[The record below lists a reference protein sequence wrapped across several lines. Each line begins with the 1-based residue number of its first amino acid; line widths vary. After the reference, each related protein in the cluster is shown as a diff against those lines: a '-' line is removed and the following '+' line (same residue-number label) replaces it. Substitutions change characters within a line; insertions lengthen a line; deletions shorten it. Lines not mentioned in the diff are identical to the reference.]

1 MAKEMDMQQLPNLI
15 QSIEQ
20 QRNSVQTSRAAEEEQ
35 SWDNAISQATSLLRM
50 FPDFDKTTK
59 EMLGAIAAKLESLP
73 QDTVRKICN
82 PVSGIA
88 SKQPYAPTVYHIEEF
103 VKNTTLEISQ
113 TTYKYLAPGPLPEGY
128 DHDTDSRKAFIE
140 SLRLEEKF
148 PDATHRKPKLDRVKW
163 DGPATESALK
173 PEGSKFETPK
183 EFPAHLLNTTLMKEI
198 G

>member
-1 MAKEMDMQQLPNLI
+1 MEQLPDLI

-20 QRNSVQTSRAAEEEQ
+20 QRNSVQISRAEEQ
-35 SWDNAISQATSLLRM
+35 SWENAISQATSLLRM

-59 EMLGAIAAKLESLP
+59 ESLAAIAAKLESLSP
-73 QDTVRKICN
+73 DMVRKICN

-88 SKQPYAPTVYHIEEF
+88 TRQAYAPTVFHITEF
-103 VKNTTLEISQ
+103 VKENTVELAPTFYKKLE
-113 TTYKYLAPGPLPEGY
+113 PGPLPEDY

-140 SLRLEEKF
+140 RLRLEEQF

-183 EFPAHLLNTTLMKEI
+183 EFPAYLLNTTLMKEI